1 VRQLATIFQAVV
13 MVVVVVAAVVMVVL
27 QKPLLGMS
35 RVSWA
40 SDSLLQYLT
49 LGEKGIKLQEI

>member
-1 VRQLATIFQAVV
+1 MRQSTTILQEEVV
-13 MVVVVVAAVVMVVL
+13 VAVVVVVL
-27 QKPLLGMS
+27 QRPLLGMS

>member
-1 VRQLATIFQAVV
+1 VRQSTTILQEEVV
-13 MVVVVVAAVVMVVL
+13 VAVVVVVVVL
-27 QKPLLGMS
+27 QRPLLGMS

>member
-1 VRQLATIFQAVV
+1 VRQSTTILQEEVV
-13 MVVVVVAAVVMVVL
+13 AAAVVVVL
-27 QKPLLGMS
+27 QRPLLGMS
-35 RVSWA
+35 RVSWV